1 MRKIKRLL
9 PILALLLA
17 FCVLMGACGGKQEES
32 SSSSEAPSS
41 SSSSES
47 SSEPEPTPTD
57 EPEKPLPTVSDDDKK
72 AYADAVAAN
81 EDCVAWVNIPGT
93 EVNYPVMQ
101 SEDNSYYWEHDPN
114 GEYLAYGSVYAHF
127 NNDMSSVEN
136 LYRNTVLF
144 GHNKY
149 VPAAYPGIQ
158 QADGT
163 PFDQHLNFST
173 LMNFQGI
180 NWAQDHRY
188 ITLTIGEETS
198 YWVIFAALDT
208 ETANDQET
216 FYYWNTCFE
225 EDKDSF
231 TGNFEPV
238 WQTDADWKA
247 ILDQA
252 MDRSYWDYNIEV
264 DPAKDKILTLS
275 TCSYDWGM
283 ANGITNAKF
292 ILMARQ
298 LHEDELAQ
306 GAKFIE
312 SLPELVKNED
322 RREPDVGRDR
332 LFITVASGQYKPADY
347 KDDMELPEGYT
358 APSLDASASS
368 ASSAASEASEA
379 SESSESKKD

>member
-1 MRKIKRLL
+1 MRKIARLF
-9 PILALLLA
+9 PITALLLA
-17 FCVLMGACGGKQEES
+17 LCLLLGACGAAEEASELSES
-32 SSSSEAPSS
+32 SESSSS

-47 SSEPEPTPTD
+47 SEPEPTPTE
-57 EPEKPLPTVSDDDKK
+57 EPAQPLPEVSGEDLD
-72 AYADAVAAN
+72 AYAAAVEAN
-81 EDCVAWVNIPGT
+81 EDCVAWISIPGT

-101 SEDNSYYWEHDPN
+101 SEDNLFYWEHDPQ

-127 NNDMSSVEN
+127 NSDLTDADS

-149 VPAAYPGIQ
+149 VPAAYPNIQ

-173 LMNFQGI
+173 LMNFQGF

-188 ITLTIGEETS
+188 ITLTIGDTTT

-225 EDKDSF
+225 EDKESF
-231 TGNFEPV
+231 TGSFTPL
-238 WQTDADWKA
+238 WQTDDDWKA

-252 MDRSYWDYNIEV
+252 MDRSYWDYSIEV
-264 DPAKDKILTLS
+264 NPAEDKVLTLS

-283 ANGITNAKF
+283 SAGITNAKF

-306 GAKFIE
+306 GLDFLKN
-312 SLPELVKNED
+312 LPELTVNED

-332 LFITVASGQYKPADY
+332 LFISVASGQYKVEEY
-347 KDDMELPEGYT
+347 TEDMELPEDYT
-358 APSLDASASS
+358 APDYVSGAADASEGSD
-368 ASSAASEASEA
+368 
-379 SESSESKKD
+379 ESKSE

>member
-1 MRKIKRLL
+1 MKKIARIF

-17 FCVLMGACGGKQEES
+17 FCVLLGACGEEEIELSSSES
-32 SSSSEAPSS
+32 SSVS

-47 SSEPEPTPTD
+47 SSEPEPTPTE
-57 EPEKPLPTVSDDDKK
+57 EPVQPLPTVADDEIA

-81 EDCVAWVNIPGT
+81 EDCVAWVSIPGT
-93 EVNYPVMQ
+93 EISYPVMQ
-101 SEDNSYYWEHDPN
+101 STDNVYYWEHDPN

-127 NNDMSSVEN
+127 NSDMTSTEN

-149 VPAAYPGIQ
+149 VPAAYPSIQ
-158 QADGT
+158 QSDGT

-173 LMNFQGI
+173 MMNFQGMS
-180 NWAQDHRY
+180 WAQDHRY
-188 ITLTIGEETS
+188 ITLTIGEETT

-208 ETANDQET
+208 ETANDQDT

-231 TGNFEPV
+231 TGSFDPV
-238 WQTDADWKA
+238 WQTDDDWQA

-252 MDRSYWDYNIEV
+252 MDRSYWDYNIDV
-264 DPAKDKILTLS
+264 DVANDKVLTLS

-283 ANGITNAKF
+283 YSGITNAKF

-298 LHEDELAQ
+298 LRADELEQ
-306 GAKFIE
+306 GVDFIQN
-312 SLPELVKNED
+312 LPELTKNED
-322 RREPDVGRDR
+322 RREPEVGRER
-332 LFITVASGQYKPADY
+332 LFITVASGQYLPEEY
-347 KDDMELPEGYT
+347 TEDMELPEGYT
-358 APSLDASASS
+358 APELGTTADSS
-368 ASSAASEASEA
+368 AVSDVSESESAADTAE
-379 SESSESKKD
+379 

>member
-1 MRKIKRLL
+1 MKKIARIF

-17 FCVLMGACGGKQEES
+17 FCVLLGACGEEEIELSSSES
-32 SSSSEAPSS
+32 SSVS

-47 SSEPEPTPTD
+47 SSEPEPTPTE
-57 EPEKPLPTVSDDDKK
+57 EPVQPLPTVADDEIA

-81 EDCVAWVNIPGT
+81 EDCVAWVSIPGT
-93 EVNYPVMQ
+93 EISYPVMQ
-101 SEDNSYYWEHDPN
+101 STDNVYYWEHDPN

-127 NNDMSSVEN
+127 NSDMTSTEN

-149 VPAAYPGIQ
+149 VPAAYPSIQ
-158 QADGT
+158 QSDGT

-173 LMNFQGI
+173 MMNFQGMS
-180 NWAQDHRY
+180 WAQDHRY
-188 ITLTIGEETS
+188 ITLTIGEETT

-208 ETANDQET
+208 ETANDQDT

-231 TGNFEPV
+231 TGSFDPV
-238 WQTDADWKA
+238 WQTDDDWQA

-252 MDRSYWDYNIEV
+252 MDRSYWDYNIDV
-264 DPAKDKILTLS
+264 DVANDKVLTLS

-283 ANGITNAKF
+283 YSGITNAKF

-298 LHEDELAQ
+298 LRADELDQ
-306 GAKFIE
+306 GVDFIQN
-312 SLPELVKNED
+312 LPELTKNED
-322 RREPDVGRDR
+322 RREPEVGRER
-332 LFITVASGQYKPADY
+332 LFITVASGQYLPEEY
-347 KDDMELPEGYT
+347 TEDMELPEGYT
-358 APSLDASASS
+358 APELGTTADSS
-368 ASSAASEASEA
+368 AVSDA
-379 SESSESKKD
+379 SESESAADTAE